1 MNVFA
6 IGASRN
12 IGYYSS
18 LRLLDAGCNITFLLR
33 SPSVFD
39 TDESIQSYVRSGKAH
54 LVKGD
59 ALVQSD
65 VQHAWDE
72 ALTHGAVDLV
82 LFTVGGLPSFKLSKG
97 FVVSPSNL
105 VTQSLLNVLCTMPSQ
120 QPKPRLITIS
130 STGLTHSSFAL
141 IPFIL
146 KPLYAL
152 LSVPHKDKV
161 GAERVIA
168 HCAGW
173 KWEVDSDE
181 EPGDDILGE
190 RWLERDGL
198 PAAGSFKNVLVI
210 RPSLLTDGDC
220 KAEKGG
226 KKNAY
231 RVKEGDFSA
240 WTVSRKDVGHFVADA
255 VLNRWS
261 EFENKLV
268 TIGY

>member
-1 MNVFA
+1 
-6 IGASRN
+6 
-12 IGYYSS
+12 
-18 LRLLDAGCNITFLLR
+18 
-33 SPSVFD
+33 
-39 TDESIQSYVRSGKAH
+39 
-54 LVKGD
+54 
-59 ALVQSD
+59 
-65 VQHAWDE
+65 
-72 ALTHGAVDLV
+72 
-82 LFTVGGLPSFKLSKG
+82 
-97 FVVSPSNL
+97 
-105 VTQSLLNVLCTMPSQ
+105 MPSQ
-120 QPKPRLITIS
+120 QPQPRLITIS

-141 IPFIL
+141 IPFVL

-210 RPSLLTDGDC
+210 RPALLTDGEC

-240 WTVSRKDVGHFVADA
+240 YTVSRKDVGHFVADA